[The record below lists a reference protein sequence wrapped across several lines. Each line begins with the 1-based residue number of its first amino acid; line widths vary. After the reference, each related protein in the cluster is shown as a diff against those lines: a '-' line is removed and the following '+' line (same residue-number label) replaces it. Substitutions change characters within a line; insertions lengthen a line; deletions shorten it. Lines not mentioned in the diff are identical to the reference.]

1 MNDTKRTRR
10 QNRILFVVLL
20 AVAFLY
26 SPPTLA
32 MIGTA
37 FKGPAQALS
46 NNALFPLH
54 PELTSFRTVLESDFL
69 TAAANSMKVCLCV
82 TVSCI
87 VLAILAGYALSRF
100 RGKVFSFYQMA
111 LLVVQMFPMMLLM
124 LPLFLIFKAM
134 GLLDTHWSII
144 LSYTCLNLPFSIWM
158 IKGFFDTI
166 PYDIEESA
174 LIDGCGRF
182 QTLCRIVLPVSLPGV
197 ATVGIFTF
205 LNAWNEFTYANTFIR
220 SDDLL
225 TLTVH
230 LQHYV
235 SANQSSWAEMM
246 AASTLGIIPSMIFLL
261 CAQKYLV
268 QGMTAGSVKG

>member
-1 MNDTKRTRR
+1 MNDSKRERGR
-10 QNRILFVVLL
+10 NWALFGVLCV
-20 AVAFLY
+20 VAFLY
-26 SPPTLA
+26 SLPTLA

-37 FKGPAQALS
+37 FKGPEQALS
-46 NNALFPLH
+46 NNALFPLN
-54 PELTSFRTVLESDFL
+54 PELTSFKTVLESDFL
-69 TAAANSMKVCLCV
+69 IAAANSMKVCLAVTALCV
-82 TVSCI
+82 
-87 VLAILAGYALSRF
+87 VLATLAGYALSRF
-100 RGKVFSFYQMA
+100 RGRGFSLYQMA
-111 LLVVQMFPMMLLM
+111 LLVVQMFPMMLLL
-124 LPLFLIFKAM
+124 LPLFLIFKAV

-158 IKGFFDTI
+158 LKGFFDTI
-166 PYDIEESA
+166 PTDIEESA
-174 LIDGCGRF
+174 FIDGCSRF
-182 QTLCRIVLPVSLPGV
+182 QAMRKVVLPLALPGI

-220 SDDLL
+220 DKGLL

-246 AASTLGIIPSMIFLL
+246 AASTLGIIPSMLFLL
-261 CAQKYLV
+261 FAQKYLV